1 VVFIYMTL
9 KNHIKKILREESLS
23 ESRHLRRRFDQ
34 ERLNQ
39 EFEESINYASRSPYK
54 FENIEDLKHYVISI
68 MVDGLHGELSNW
80 GSIDF
85 PYDEVYNFLK
95 NEYSDEIEEYDH
107 LIGDNELTEEFG
119 KPTPYAVIEIT
130 KPISHMNPKYYYQ
143 EVPYWKTKEDKIYIN
158 RGSSGHKTIST
169 KNIDVIKVFKDG
181 NTEELQNYLKELR
194 NETTQGIH
202 TESRVGPEVRRRINK
217 IDKLVD
223 VMLNDMYV
231 EDYENKE
238 QFFDGVIFE
247 LGWLVRNE
255 DFGLHD
261 VDWIDIYN
269 YVDQHRRNNINDY
282 YNEHFEDEEINES
295 ELTERCWKGY
305 TQKGMKT
312 MFGKRYPNCVKV
324 KKK

>member
-1 VVFIYMTL
+1 MTL

-34 ERLNQ
+34 EKLDH
-39 EFEESINYASRSPYK
+39 EFEESIEYASRSPYK
-54 FENIEDLKHYVISI
+54 FESLEDLKHYVISV
-68 MVDGLHGELSNW
+68 MMDGLHGELSNW
-80 GSIDF
+80 GTIDF
-85 PYDEVYNFLK
+85 PYDEIYNFLK

-130 KPISHMNPKYYYQ
+130 KPMSYMDPKYYYQ
-143 EVPYWKTKEDKIYIN
+143 EVPYWKTKQDKIYIN
-158 RGSSGHKTIST
+158 KGSSGHKTIST

-181 NTEELQNYLKELR
+181 NTEELQNYLRELR

-202 TESRVGPEVRRRINK
+202 TESRVGPEVRRRVNK

-223 VMLNDMYV
+223 TMLNDMYV
-231 EDYENKE
+231 DEYDNEKE
-238 QFFDGVIFE
+238 FFDGLIFE
-247 LGWLVRNE
+247 LGWFVRNE
-255 DFGLHD
+255 KFGLHD
-261 VDWIDIYN
+261 VDWTDIYD
-269 YVDQHRRNNINDY
+269 YIDQHRRNDINDY
-282 YNEHFEDEEINES
+282 YNEHSKDEEINES